1 MKILIFCL
9 TLLLTPYIAICQT
22 SRSEIIKHVSYIQ
35 LKENNLI
42 REDTVVLQINE
53 RMGDHDAE
61 INIIYSK
68 GDKISIGDGWI
79 EDMSGNIIRKLKN
92 KDIKDQSYI
101 SDMSLYEDN
110 YIKSFELKHNVYP
123 YRIVYSYKGTFS
135 KYINVAGVN
144 CINKKL
150 SVKNGKIVLETFLD
164 RPIKWKQDNTTPPS
178 IDTVENIIRYT
189 WNYNYISNIPERNSL
204 VSSLKTPL
212 ITVIPLTYK
221 YGVQGSTESWQSF
234 GNWIFRLNKDR
245 DKLTEVEQ
253 TKIKSLI
260 SGVNNDIDKVKVLY
274 KYLQDYTRYINVSI
288 DVGGLQT
295 YPASYVCTNKYGD
308 CKALTN
314 YMLSML
320 KFIGIK
326 SYYTVVQAGDKVVDI
341 DESFPS
347 QAFNHVILT
356 VPLANDT
363 IFLECTSKNTPFGY
377 MGTFTQGRKALLVDE
392 NNSHLINIPP
402 LTAEKVLCS
411 RDFKVDMTTSVVK
424 LKVEERGNDYER
436 SLYLAS
442 EVNKNI
448 VDKYIRNNILSGS
461 YDLSDFKF
469 IVESRDSAKITLNVN
484 CKVHNLYK
492 EYGKNLAI
500 TPFPIEITSYE
511 SPEKRISGVQLDYP
525 ELYKDTVVY
534 SFSDKSLAKA
544 PDNIEIKSKYGEYDV
559 IYEIK
564 NKQLFVYKSVLIYSG
579 KYPVNEYPDFYKFIT
594 AIRNNEI
601 KKIYLETL

>member
-1 MKILIFCL
+1 MKSLTFLLILLSI
-9 TLLLTPYIAICQT
+9 PYIAICQT
-22 SRSEIIKHVSYIQ
+22 PTSEIIKHVSYTQ
-35 LKENNLI
+35 LKGDKLI
-42 REDTVVLQINE
+42 QEDTVVLQINE

-61 INIIYSK
+61 INIVYSK
-68 GDKISIGDGWI
+68 GDKISIGDAWI

-101 SDMSLYEDN
+101 SDMSLYEDD
-110 YIKSFELKHNVYP
+110 YTKSFELKHNVYP
-123 YRIVYSYKGTFS
+123 YRIVYSYKGIFS

-144 CINKKL
+144 CINKRL
-150 SVKNGKIVLETFLD
+150 SVKNGKIVLETTLD
-164 RPIKWKQDNTTPPS
+164 RPIKWKQENTDPPL
-178 IDTVENIIRYT
+178 IDTVENIIKYT
-189 WNYNYISNIPERNSL
+189 WNYSYTSNPRERNSL
-204 VSSLKTPL
+204 VNSFNAPL

-221 YGVQGSTESWQSF
+221 YGIQGSTESWQSF

-245 DKLTEVEQ
+245 DKLTEAEQ
-253 TKIKSLI
+253 GKIKNLI
-260 SGVNNDIDKVKVLY
+260 SSANNDIDKVKILY

-288 DVGGLQT
+288 NIGGLQT

-326 SYYTVVQAGDKVVDI
+326 SYYTLIQAGDKVIDI
-341 DESFPS
+341 DEAFPS

-402 LTAEKVLCS
+402 LTTEKVLCN
-411 RDFKVDMTTSVVK
+411 RNFKVNMMTSDVK
-424 LKVEERGNDYER
+424 LKVEERGYNYEH
-436 SLYLAS
+436 SLYLTS

-469 IVESRDSAKITLNVN
+469 IVEDRDSSKITLNAD

-492 EYGKNLAI
+492 EYGKNLVI

-511 SPEKRISGVQLDYP
+511 SPDKRVSGVQLDYP
-525 ELYKDTVVY
+525 EFYKDGAVY
-534 SFSDKSLAKA
+534 SFSDKDLTKA
-544 PDNIEIKSKYGEYDV
+544 PDNIEIISKYGRYDV
-559 IYEIK
+559 MYEIK
-564 NKQLFVYKSVLIYSG
+564 DRQLFVYKSILIYSR
-579 KYPVNEYPDFYKFIT
+579 KYPVDEYVDFYKFIS
-594 AIRNNEI
+594 AIKNNEI